1 MEIHRLDRDNMPSEY
16 GVQVQR
22 LMPWAALN
30 APFEGAF
37 CVIEPGGAT
46 DPHAHH
52 EYEIFLA
59 VSGKGE
65 LESEGERSPF
75 LPGDIVHFPPGRNHQ
90 LINAGSGDFQFFSV
104 WWDGDMAS
112 QFSIRHE
119 ASGASAGTEASS

>member
-1 MEIHRLDRDNMPSEY
+1 MEIHPLDRPNMPTEY
-16 GVQVQR
+16 GVLVQR

-46 DPHAHH
+46 EPHSHH

-59 VSGKGE
+59 VSGEGE
-65 LESEGERSPF
+65 LESEGERAPF
-75 LPGDIVHFPPGRNHQ
+75 MPGDLVHFPPGRRHQ

-104 WWDGDMAS
+104 WWDADLAS
-112 QFSIRHE
+112 TFGARHE
-119 ASGASAGTEASS
+119 TSAAASGQAPS

>member
-1 MEIHRLDRDNMPSEY
+1 MEIHRLDRANMPSEY

-59 VSGKGE
+59 VSGEGE
-65 LESEGERSPF
+65 LESEGERAPF
-75 LPGDIVHFPPGRNHQ
+75 LPGDLVHFPPGRNHQ
-90 LINAGSGDFQFFSV
+90 LINAGTDDFQFFSV
-104 WWDGDMAS
+104 WWDADLAS
-112 QFSIRHE
+112 QFGLRHDK
-119 ASGASAGTEASS
+119 SAIADGTATS